1 MKRFTLILLPNY
13 PSETEKLLT
22 TQIFSSLNLF
32 TSAEPVTQ
40 YFREVTLF
48 HYLQVP
54 ENIWPIFSQLLR
66 VCVFLTYN
74 SAPKT
79 DTHEISGVKESL
91 FVNIQTLPPSWPQ
104 EIPLG
109 FSCRH
114 FEFYNANHE
123 FTLLANVTGFAVW
136 ITFFLFIIWIMIHRY
151 SCFVRDVGH

>member
-48 HYLQVP
+48 PYLQVP

-66 VCVFLTYN
+66 VSVFLTYN

-79 DTHEISGVKESL
+79 DTHGIRGEGKPLRKHPNTTTNLASGNSPRL
-91 FVNIQTLPPSWPQ
+91 LLPP
-104 EIPLG
+104 
-109 FSCRH
+109 F
-114 FEFYNANHE
+114 
-123 FTLLANVTGFAVW
+123 
-136 ITFFLFIIWIMIHRY
+136 
-151 SCFVRDVGH
+151 